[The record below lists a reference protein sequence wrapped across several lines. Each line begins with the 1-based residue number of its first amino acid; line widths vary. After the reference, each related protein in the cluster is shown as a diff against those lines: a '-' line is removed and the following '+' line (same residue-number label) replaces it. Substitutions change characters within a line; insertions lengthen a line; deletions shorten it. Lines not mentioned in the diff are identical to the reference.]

1 MMLAFN
7 LRGKLIAGF
16 AALIAIA
23 TASAGVSVWQA
34 GIISRSIEQ
43 VATVRSPTALLGM
56 RMADE
61 LSQTGIAL
69 RDQMI
74 APDDIILSRWDYA
87 WASLKESRDKMDEL
101 AASFPTDAQRE
112 SWKAVRPLFG
122 ELEEAHKALLALINT
137 PAQYPA
143 LTTYEKMV
151 TPQLQPLETALTE
164 LVTREIQNPQ
174 VNERLL
180 AAAVGLQASIL
191 SAVRDLRGYVHRG
204 QDAEKAQFE
213 QAWNKVNER
222 LKTITDMG
230 STMPPE
236 QMRVLNRVRVG
247 VISIRRGATL
257 VINERIGP
265 SWNAPMSHL
274 TDRVAPISEK
284 ILTALQGPLTPG
296 GERKGGLIDGQTAQL
311 TADTTA
317 AAGMAQSLSTIL
329 MIAAALSALAGLA
342 IAFLLARMI
351 ATPIAGMTVA
361 MRHLSEGALD
371 TEIPGRTRRDEIGA
385 MAGAMEVF
393 RDTMAAAE
401 EARAAQDA
409 AREAEA
415 ERLARRNAVAED
427 FVARMSGLA
436 ETFTASSG
444 RVEDSARNLAVTAE
458 ETTRQAGE
466 VAGAAEMASM
476 NVQTV
481 AASTE
486 ELAASVREIN
496 VQVVRSSDSAEKA
509 VADARVTEGQIRNLA
524 GAADRIG
531 DVINLIKAIAD
542 QTNLLALNATIEA
555 ARAGEAGRGF
565 AIVASEVKSLAAQTA
580 KATEDIAAKVA
591 EIQNA
596 TAETVDSI
604 GAIAATIDTIRE
616 ITAAVASA
624 VEEQGSATA
633 EIADNCQRAAG
644 AATGVTGTIG
654 TVGQAAEATGRSAGE
669 LMTLATD
676 LSANAGTL
684 QSEVQSFVE
693 ALKAA

>member
-1 MMLAFN
+1 MFALN

-34 GIISRSIEQ
+34 GIISSSIEQ

-74 APDDIILSRWDYA
+74 SPDDIILSRWDYA

-101 AASFPTDAQRE
+101 AASFPTDAQRD

-122 ELEEAHKALLALINT
+122 ELEEAHKALLALVNT

-151 TPQLQPLETALTE
+151 TPQLQPLEAALTE

-174 VNERLL
+174 ANERLL
-180 AAAVGLQASIL
+180 AATVGLQSSIL

-204 QDAEKAQFE
+204 QDEEKAQFE

-222 LKTITDMG
+222 LKAITDMAG
-230 STMPPE
+230 SMSPD

-247 VISIRRGATL
+247 IISIRRGATL
-257 VINERIGP
+257 VINERSGP
-265 SWNAPMSHL
+265 TWNAPMAHL

-284 ILTALQGPLTPG
+284 ILSALQGPLTPG
-296 GERKGGLIDGQTAQL
+296 GERKGGLIDGQTTQL

-317 AAGMAQSLSTIL
+317 AAEMARSQSTIL
-329 MIAAALSALAGLA
+329 MIAAGLSALAGLA

-361 MRHLSEGALD
+361 MRRLSEGALD

-409 AREAEA
+409 ARAAEA

-444 RVEDSARNLAVTAE
+444 RVEDAARNLAATAE
-458 ETTRQAGE
+458 ETSRQAGE
-466 VAGAAEMASM
+466 VAGAAETASM

-496 VQVVRSSDSAEKA
+496 VQVVRSSENAEKA
-509 VADARVTEGQIRNLA
+509 VGDARLTEGQIRNLA

-565 AIVASEVKSLAAQTA
+565 AIVASEVKNLAAQTGR
-580 KATEDIAAKVA
+580 ATEDIAAKVA
-591 EIQNA
+591 EIQAA

-604 GAIAATIDTIRE
+604 SAIAATIDTIKE
-616 ITAAVASA
+616 ITSAVASA

-684 QSEVQSFVE
+684 QEEVQSFVE